1 VTTSTKADATPTE
14 GPGPKG
20 WSLRERRLGLER
32 AEREGVDLL
41 VIGGGVTGAG
51 VLRDAASRG
60 LRAFLVER
68 DDFAAGT
75 SGSSSKMI
83 HGGLRYIAEGA
94 LGVVRES
101 CRERDRMLRL
111 DPELVRPVRFLL
123 PSYAGGKLPLW
134 QVRAA
139 LGVYSA
145 LANFRRT
152 TRFRMLSPDEALRY
166 CPALR
171 REGLRGAGVYVDGQV
186 DDARLVLDTLKSA
199 RRLGGEA
206 ANHAEVIEFLAGE
219 GGTACGAR
227 VRDALSGRVFEL
239 RAPALVNAAGPAV
252 ERVRGLQRR
261 GEPARLRTAK
271 GVHLVLP
278 RERIPTQGCVTFE
291 AEDGRQLFLHPIG
304 DVALLGT
311 TDAWSDEIDA
321 PGVTIEEVH
330 YLLGAANRA
339 FPEAALTTNDL
350 RSVYAG
356 VRPLVA
362 SGDEAA
368 PASSVSREH
377 RVETDASGLVSAWGG
392 KLTTHRAMAEDI
404 VDRAARR
411 LPHERRVGRSRT
423 WELPLRDERIDA
435 AELAREIEGRH
446 ALPPACADEL
456 VRSHGVEALA
466 LLDEAPPK
474 LRAPIGSSRF
484 VWAAIPWA
492 VRRECAASL
501 CDVLERRVRLAV
513 FAIGQ
518 GTAELG
524 TLARV
529 AGEAAGWDDARTRA
543 EALAYADSVRRRY
556 QIVAPAP
563 RSARSAA

>member
-1 VTTSTKADATPTE
+1 MKPAAKS
-14 GPGPKG
+14 
-20 WSLRERRLGLER
+20 WSLHERRLGLER

-41 VIGGGVTGAG
+41 VIGGGVTGAA

-75 SGSSSKMI
+75 SGHSSKMI
-83 HGGLRYIAEGA
+83 HGGLRYIGEGA

-101 CRERDRMLRL
+101 CRERDRLLRL

-123 PSYAGGKLPLW
+123 PSYEGGKLPLW

-139 LGVYSA
+139 LVVYAA

-152 TRFRMLSPDEALRY
+152 ARFQMLSPDEALRF

-186 DDARLVLDTLKSA
+186 DDARLVLETLKSA

-206 ANHAEVIEFLAGE
+206 ANHAEVIEFLVGE
-219 GGTACGAR
+219 GGSVRGAR
-227 VRDALSGRVFEL
+227 VRDALSGRTFEL
-239 RAPALVNAAGPAV
+239 RAAALVNAAGPAV

-261 GEPARLRTAK
+261 GEAARLRPAK
-271 GVHLVLP
+271 GIHLVIP
-278 RERIPTQGCVTFE
+278 RERIRTQGCVTFQ

-311 TDAWSDEIDA
+311 TDDWSEEIDA

-330 YLLGAANRA
+330 YLLDAANRA

-362 SGDEAA
+362 SEDAGS
-368 PASSVSREH
+368 PVSSVSREH

-404 VDRAARR
+404 VDRATRR
-411 LPHERRVGRSRT
+411 LAHERRFGRSRT

-435 AELAREIEGRH
+435 AGLAREIEGLH

-456 VRSHGVEALA
+456 VRSHGAEALV
-466 LLDEAPPK
+466 LLAEAPPK

-484 VWAAIPWA
+484 VWAAVPWA
-492 VRRECAASL
+492 LRHECAATL

-518 GTAELG
+518 GTAELA

-529 AGEAAGWDDARTRA
+529 AGEAAGWDEARTRA
-543 EALAYADSVRRRY
+543 EALAYADAVRRRY
-556 QIVAPAP
+556 QIVAPTP
-563 RSARSAA
+563 RSARTAA

>member
-1 VTTSTKADATPTE
+1 VTPSSKPVTK
-14 GPGPKG
+14 PGAKS

-68 DDFAAGT
+68 EDFAAGT
-75 SGSSSKMI
+75 SGYSSKMI

-139 LGVYSA
+139 LSVYAA

-152 TRFRMLSPDEALRY
+152 ARFRMLSPDEALRY

-186 DDARLVLDTLKSA
+186 DDARLVLETLKSA

-219 GGTACGAR
+219 NGSLCGAR

-239 RAPALVNAAGPAV
+239 RAAALVNAAGPAV
-252 ERVRGLQRR
+252 ERVRGLHHR

-411 LPHERRVGRSRT
+411 LAHERRVGRSRT

-435 AELAREIEGRH
+435 AGLAREIEGLH

-456 VRSHGVEALA
+456 VRSHGAEALA
-466 LLDEAPPK
+466 LLAEAPPK

-484 VWAAIPWA
+484 VWAAVPWA

-518 GTAELG
+518 GTAELA

-529 AGEAAGWDDARTRA
+529 AGEAAGWDEARTRA

-556 QIVAPAP
+556 QIIAPAP
-563 RSARSAA
+563 RSARTAA

>member
-1 VTTSTKADATPTE
+1 VKPAVTPAAKS
-14 GPGPKG
+14 

-41 VIGGGVTGAG
+41 VIGGGVTGAA

-75 SGSSSKMI
+75 SGYSSKMI
-83 HGGLRYIAEGA
+83 HGGLRYIGEGA

-101 CRERDRMLRL
+101 CRERDRLLRL

-123 PSYAGGKLPLW
+123 PSYEGGKLPLW

-139 LGVYSA
+139 LVVYAA

-152 TRFRMLSPDEALRY
+152 ARFQMLSPDEALRF

-186 DDARLVLDTLKSA
+186 DDARLVLETLKSA

-206 ANHAEVIEFLAGE
+206 ANHAEVIEFLVGE
-219 GGTACGAR
+219 GGSVRGAR
-227 VRDALSGRVFEL
+227 VRDALSGRAFEV
-239 RAPALVNAAGPAV
+239 RAAALVNAAGPAV

-261 GEPARLRTAK
+261 DEAARLRPAK
-271 GVHLVLP
+271 GIHLVIP
-278 RERIPTQGCVTFE
+278 RERIPTQGCVTFQ
-291 AEDGRQLFLHPIG
+291 AEDARQLFLHPIG

-311 TDAWSDEIDA
+311 TDDWSEEIDA
-321 PGVTIEEVH
+321 PSVTIEEVH

-362 SGDEAA
+362 SEDAGA
-368 PASSVSREH
+368 PVSSVSREH
-377 RVETDASGLVSAWGG
+377 RVETDASGLISAWGG

-404 VDRAARR
+404 VNRAARR
-411 LPHERRVGRSRT
+411 LAHERRGIGPSRT
-423 WELPLRDERIDA
+423 WELPLREERIDA
-435 AELAREIEGRH
+435 AGLAREIEGLH
-446 ALPPACADEL
+446 GLPPACADEL
-456 VRSHGVEALA
+456 VCSHGAEALA
-466 LLDEAPPK
+466 LLSEAPAK

-484 VWAAIPWA
+484 TWAAVPWA
-492 VRRECAASL
+492 LRRECAASL

-518 GTAELG
+518 GTAELA

-529 AGEAAGWDDARTRA
+529 AGEAAGWDEARTR
-543 EALAYADSVRRRY
+543 EEVVAYADSVRRRY
-556 QIVAPAP
+556 QIIAPAP